1 MQLNWRRDL
10 LGIAFLLAAVS
21 CAPHVIQLQPKE
33 GAPGT
38 LVSASMKYLVGW
50 PRVEVGGHVMQW
62 SELKLLS
69 AKPENEEIR
78 GEDLVWIEDKILQF
92 RVPNLPPGT
101 YTVIIH
107 DDKGPPGEPV
117 YSALESTAYL
127 VFPPVWPFIFRS
139 NQAQATLKVLP
150 PLESESPQR

>member
-1 MQLNWRRDL
+1 M
-10 LGIAFLLAAVS
+10 
-21 CAPHVIQLQPKE
+21 
-33 GAPGT
+33 
-38 LVSASMKYLVGW
+38 MK
-50 PRVEVGGHVMQW
+50 W

-69 AKPENEEIR
+69 AKPENEQIR

-107 DDKGPPGEPV
+107 DDKGPPGEPA

-150 PLESESPQR
+150 PLESESPQH